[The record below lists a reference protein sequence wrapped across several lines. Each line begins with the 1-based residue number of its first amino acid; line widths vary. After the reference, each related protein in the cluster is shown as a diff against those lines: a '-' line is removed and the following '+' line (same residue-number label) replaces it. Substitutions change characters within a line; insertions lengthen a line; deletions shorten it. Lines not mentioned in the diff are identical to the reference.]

1 MSTLVL
7 IQACMASKNV
17 AVNKEKKKEE
27 EKTLNKNLLH
37 DVGLKY
43 QLQSAA
49 DCFGSLNY
57 GLVHCFSLAPLPL

>member
-7 IQACMASKNV
+7 IACMASKNV
-17 AVNKEKKKEE
+17 AVNKEKKNVQ

-49 DCFGSLNY
+49 DCFGLLN
-57 GLVHCFSLAPLPL
+57 